1 VLASLVEAQRHSDE
15 PGTLARV
22 ADGRAEAVNE
32 PLPEV
37 LDNKR
42 IREELGVTKA
52 AAEKLMR
59 QCPKTFAPPKDVLD
73 KVYVYRADVEA
84 LLERWTS
91 TKDEVQP

>member
-1 VLASLVEAQRHSDE
+1 
-15 PGTLARV
+15 
-22 ADGRAEAVNE
+22 
-32 PLPEV
+32 
-37 LDNKR
+37 
-42 IREELGVTKA
+42 
-52 AAEKLMR
+52 MR